1 MSTIKNKPTILKT
14 IRISEDID
22 SLLKKDAASKRTT
35 TNALIHSILTRYLE
49 WDRFAERYG
58 FISVTQETF
67 KTILDKIDEEKLAE
81 ASREL
86 GAKVPK
92 DILLFWY
99 GKTGISGFVKY
110 LSLLSDYA
118 TFAHFEVTRDGS
130 KYLVT
135 AHHNLGAKWS
145 NYLKSFLET
154 ALKTTT
160 GIVGEA
166 ETSRNSVSLS
176 FATS

>member
-1 MSTIKNKPTILKT
+1 MSTIKTKPTLLKT
-14 IRISEDID
+14 IRISENID
-22 SLLKKDAASKRTT
+22 DLLKKDAASKRTT

-67 KTILDKIDEEKLAE
+67 KTILDKIEEEKLEE
-81 ASREL
+81 AANEL
-86 GAKVPK
+86 GARVPK

-99 GKTGISGFVKY
+99 GKTGVNGFIKY

-118 TFAHFEVTRDGS
+118 TFAHFEVTKEGPN
-130 KYLVT
+130 YLVT
-135 AHHNLGAKWS
+135 AHHSLGEKWS
-145 NYLKSFLET
+145 NYLKAFLET

-160 GIVGEA
+160 GIAGNA
-166 ETSRNSVSLS
+166 EMSRNSVSLS
-176 FATS
+176 FSSS

>member
-1 MSTIKNKPTILKT
+1 MSTIKSKPTLLKT

-22 SLLKKDAASKRTT
+22 SLLKKDASSKRTS

-67 KTILDKIDEEKLAE
+67 STILDKIDEEKLVE
-81 ASREL
+81 ASKEL
-86 GAKVPK
+86 GSRVPK

-99 GKTGISGFVKY
+99 GKTGVNGFIKY

-118 TFAHFEVTRDGS
+118 TFAHFEVTRSGPN
-130 KYLVT
+130 YLVT

-145 NYLKSFLET
+145 GYLKSFLQT
-154 ALKTTT
+154 ALKSTT
-160 GIVGEA
+160 GIDGQV
-166 ETSRNSVSLS
+166 ETSQNSVSLS
-176 FATS
+176 FSVP

>member
-1 MSTIKNKPTILKT
+1 MSTIKSKPTLLKT
-14 IRISEDID
+14 IRISEEID
-22 SLLKKDAASKRTT
+22 SLLKKDAVSKRTT

-67 KTILDKIDEEKLAE
+67 KTILDKIEEEKLVE
-81 ASREL
+81 ASKEL
-86 GAKVPK
+86 GARVPK

-99 GKTGISGFVKY
+99 GKTGVGGFIKY
-110 LSLLSDYA
+110 VSLLSNYA
-118 TFAHFEVTRDGS
+118 TFAHFEVTRNGTN
-130 KYLVT
+130 YLVT
-135 AHHNLGAKWS
+135 AHHNLGDKWS

-154 ALKTTT
+154 ALKSTT
-160 GIVGEA
+160 GIVGEV

-176 FATS
+176 FSAS